1 MKDDFRDRSHL
12 AVVEG
17 AVPADKP
24 RKGYRRTGL
33 DQDEQVT
40 CWQCELDTGIATS
53 MVTEVTLAPR
63 RSPAGKKVG
72 GTKAW
77 VCAYCIARGK
87 VTQLIG

>member
-1 MKDDFRDRSHL
+1 MKDDFRDSSHL
-12 AVVEG
+12 AIIDG
-17 AVPADKP
+17 DRPADKL
-24 RKGYRRTGL
+24 RAGRRTAL

-40 CWQCELDTGIATS
+40 CPQCLADTGVETS

-77 VCAYCIARGK
+77 VCAYCMSRGK
-87 VTQLIG
+87 LTRLIG

>member
-1 MKDDFRDRSHL
+1 MKDDFRDRSRL
-12 AVVEG
+12 AMIDG
-17 AVPADKP
+17 AVPADQP
-24 RKGYRRTGL
+24 RKSYRRTGL

-63 RSPAGKKVG
+63 RSPTGKKVG

-77 VCAYCIARGK
+77 VCAYCMARGK
-87 VTQLIG
+87 VVKLMG